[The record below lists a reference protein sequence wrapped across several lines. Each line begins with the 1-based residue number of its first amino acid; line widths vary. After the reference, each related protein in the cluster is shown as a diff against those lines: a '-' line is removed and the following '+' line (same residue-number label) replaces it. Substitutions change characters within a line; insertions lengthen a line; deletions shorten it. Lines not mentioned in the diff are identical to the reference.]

1 MKSQFGHLQV
11 NVEPANLGFYRDLLQ
26 FLEWTPYADSDEM
39 VGFGDA
45 NGASVW
51 FGKYG
56 SDLKPNDY
64 DGAGVNHIAFS
75 VAAQADVDAAV
86 NYLAGKRIE
95 ALFETPRHRPDFGMG
110 EGPNLLPGDVQ
121 IPRQSALRN
130 CLHRSEGGLNEELGA
145 RS

>member
-1 MKSQFGHLQV
+1 MNSQFGHLQV
-11 NVEPANLGFYRDLLQ
+11 NVEPGNLGFYRDLLQ

-56 SDLKPNDY
+56 SHLKPNDY

-75 VAAQADVDAAV
+75 VAAQADVDAAA
-86 NYLAGKRIE
+86 NYLADKGVA
-95 ALFETPRHRPDFGMG
+95 ALFDTPRHRPEFGMG
-110 EGPNLLPGDVQ
+110 EGQTYYQVMFKSPDNLLFEVVYTGPKAD
-121 IPRQSALRN
+121 
-130 CLHRSEGGLNEELGA
+130 
-145 RS
+145 